1 MAEDINAPP
10 KKLDLRFDEWLFRFW
25 AKYQGV
31 QVLANLLS
39 SLGNG
44 IIAKTGTGAFSVRE
58 IEGTTNEI
66 TVTNGNGVSANPV
79 VSLPSSIVTPGSLTT
94 TTDLTVN
101 GNTTLGNDSTDT
113 TTVNSTL
120 RVAVSGTGLQGFLL
134 DGTKSGA
141 DTFKINP
148 TVSDSGGIGFLQGIH
163 NTSLASSGA
172 YQFLPVVTGNSNLN
186 GYSGTLFRLDSD
198 TGLVGPTTSVS
209 TISISAIGP
218 TLWQGSVPSS
228 YRQISVG
235 NVSIAS
241 TLIAGVSSSIIAG
254 TGKWNFY
261 AEGTAQNY
269 FAGNTAYG
277 NTNLQSV
284 FFNTAGVT
292 PRLQVIGTDSASS
305 GILSYRASNNNAS
318 AYIAL
323 AKSRGASVGTNT
335 IVQNNDQLGRVS
347 FLGADGTNY
356 ISAGWIQGEVDG
368 TPGTNDMPGR
378 LGFYTTSDGSN
389 LPTERVRINSSGL
402 TTLGLNVVTGVALS
416 TSVPAKLYS
425 NPATYTDGITAA
437 SGTVAHG
444 TINSFDNPAIAATNS
459 TVTYTNASTV
469 YIDGAPT
476 NGTNVTITNPYSLFV
491 NSGNTVHGGNN
502 SFGKTTAPTVA
513 VDVNGAVLATTSITS
528 SGQTSGIGYSTG
540 AGSTVTQGS
549 GSGKA
554 TAVTLNRVCG
564 QITMDSATLNAATA
578 VSFTLNNT
586 AIATTDVVI
595 VNIDSGATTNSYIAS
610 VEAVGAN
617 SCQIQLYNFSASNLS
632 EAVVIN
638 FAVIK
643 SVTA

>member
-10 KKLDLRFDEWLFRFW
+10 KKVDLRFDEWLFRFW

-39 SLGNG
+39 ALGNG
-44 IIAKTGTGAFSVRE
+44 IIAKTGTGAFSARS
-58 IEGTTNEI
+58 ITGTTNQI
-66 TVTNGNGVSANPV
+66 TVTNGDGVAGNPV
-79 VSLPSSIVTPGSLTT
+79 VSLPSAIITPGSLTT

-101 GNTTLGNDSTDT
+101 GDTTLGNASTDT

-148 TVSDSGGIGFLQGIH
+148 TVSGSGGIGFLQGIH
-163 NTSLASSGA
+163 NTSTASSGA

-209 TISISAIGP
+209 TISISGIGP
-218 TLWQGSVPSS
+218 TFWQGSVPSS

-241 TLIAGVSSSIIAG
+241 TLIAGISSSITAG

-292 PRLQVIGTDSASS
+292 PRLQVIGTDSATS

-356 ISAGWIQGEVDG
+356 ISAGWIQGEVDD
-368 TPGTNDMPGR
+368 TPGTGDMPGR
-378 LGFYTTSDGSN
+378 LVFYTTPDGAN
-389 LPTERVRINSSGL
+389 LPTEKMRLDNAGRLGIGTTPTAKLHLSAGSATASTAPLKFNSGTILTSPESGVMEYNGRHYQTKENSIRYSMGGTLFDFFTSVGNSGTTETDLYSSTLAANTFTTNGDKIEATYGGTFVSSATATRQIKVYFAGTVILDTGALSISASASWQVNVLLIRVSSTVVRYTISLQTAGASLAVYNATSELTGL
-402 TTLGLNVVTGVALS
+402 TLSNTNILKITG
-416 TSVPAKLYS
+416 
-425 NPATYTDGITAA
+425 TAA
-437 SGTVAHG
+437 GVG
-444 TINSFDNPAIAATNS
+444 AATNDIVAMLG
-459 TVTYTNASTV
+459 TV
-469 YIDGAPT
+469 G
-476 NGTNVTITNPYSLFV
+476 
-491 NSGNTVHGGNN
+491 
-502 SFGKTTAPTVA
+502 
-513 VDVNGAVLATTSITS
+513 
-528 SGQTSGIGYSTG
+528 
-540 AGSTVTQGS
+540 
-549 GSGKA
+549 
-554 TAVTLNRVCG
+554 
-564 QITMDSATLNAATA
+564 
-578 VSFTLNNT
+578 
-586 AIATTDVVI
+586 
-595 VNIDSGATTNSYIAS
+595 
-610 VEAVGAN
+610 
-617 SCQIQLYNFSASNLS
+617 
-632 EAVVIN
+632 
-638 FAVIK
+638 IK
-643 SVTA
+643 SAI